1 MGIFFSNSDIK
12 KLSKEHFQT
21 LGIIADACNAQTIT
35 ETSEDDR
42 NEVKARCQY
51 LKEQA
56 EKEITQQ
63 KALQNSFI

>member
-1 MGIFFSNSDIK
+1 MGIFFSNAQIK
-12 KLSKEHFQT
+12 KLSNEQFKT
-21 LGIIADACNAQTIT
+21 LGIIADACNAETVT
-35 ETSEDDR
+35 ETSEDER

-56 EKEITQQ
+56 EKEMAAQ